1 MTPYRIV
8 ATPQLGW
15 CIVCGLSWTPDM
27 IAVLPRPDVPRICG
41 ACILAMAQAVK
52 DEQAR
57 RDGDRIAQ
65 RGGCAQ

>member
-15 CIVCGLSWTPDM
+15 CAVCGDSWTPDM

-41 ACILAMAQAVK
+41 ACVEAMAQAVEA
-52 DEQAR
+52 EQAR

-65 RGGCAQ
+65 RGSV

>member
-27 IAVLPRPDVPRICG
+27 IAVRLYPGGPEVCG
-41 ACILAMAQAVK
+41 ACILAMAQAVEA
-52 DEQAR
+52 EQVR
-57 RDGDRIAQ
+57 RDGERIAQ
-65 RGGCAQ
+65 RGCV